1 MRCNTLNIKT
11 VAKQVQFYFICTT
24 LRLGYIGNLYLKI
37 KLPKNKYLPN
47 FSYPTKNPKS
57 KFSKP
62 QKILQSC
69 LSLEIWCTPTGCV
82 TGQVVRTLSSC
93 AILMLIAASWSK
105 GKINLSFWLQSR
117 LVKLV
122 KGLLPTFPI
131 NKLLKIKSW
140 YLHCGP
146 SVINFFTFSTCIF
159 LEQKLFISSQ
169 TKNEV

>member
-1 MRCNTLNIKT
+1 MVL
-11 VAKQVQFYFICTT
+11 
-24 LRLGYIGNLYLKI
+24 LYLHNFAAGIHGKS
-37 KLPKNKYLPN
+37 LYLNQATQKNTCQN
-47 FSYPTKNPKS
+47 FSYPPKILKS
-57 KFSKP
+57 KFSNPK
-62 QKILQSC
+62 KILQSS
-69 LSLEIWCTPTGCV
+69 LSLEIWSNPTGCV
-82 TGQVVRTLSSC
+82 TGQVVSTLPSC
-93 AILMLIAASWSK
+93 AILMLIAAFWSK
-105 GKINLSFWLQSR
+105 GKINLPFWLQSR

-146 SVINFFTFSTCIF
+146 SVINFFIFSTCIF

>member
-1 MRCNTLNIKT
+1 MVL
-11 VAKQVQFYFICTT
+11 
-24 LRLGYIGNLYLKI
+24 LYLHNFAAGIHGKSLL
-37 KLPKNKYLPN
+37 KSSYPQENTCQN
-47 FSYPTKNPKS
+47 FSYPQKILKS
-57 KFSKP
+57 KFSNPKKSFNHP
-62 QKILQSC
+62 CHLKSGVTPLGVLQDK
-69 LSLEIWCTPTGCV
+69 
-82 TGQVVRTLSSC
+82 VVRTLPSC
-93 AILMLIAASWSK
+93 AILMLIAAFWSK

-169 TKNEV
+169 TKNEVQ